1 MSFSVRRSCAASAGS
16 RVYRHQVG
24 FPKPSRLR
32 VGISFRSSKSDIDVK
47 NTDYFISVESRR
59 DSSWEGLQSPYSWL
73 ELIDPLDPLP

>member
-1 MSFSVRRSCAASAGS
+1 MSIPGRRGCAASAAA
-16 RVYRHQVG
+16 RVCHQQVG